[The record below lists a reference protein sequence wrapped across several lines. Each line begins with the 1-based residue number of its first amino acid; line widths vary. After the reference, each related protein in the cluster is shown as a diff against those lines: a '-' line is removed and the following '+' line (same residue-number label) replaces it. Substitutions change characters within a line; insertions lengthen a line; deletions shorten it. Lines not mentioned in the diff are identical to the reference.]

1 MASSIKPQLK
11 IGMAGLKNIKV
22 GSVLMLIST
31 SRDFAHVIYT
41 LQLNETLSFSN
52 RASKDEVRN
61 HYREKKFIV
70 FQSCLLE
77 LFEKCPLCGGVA
89 EAHVEKPEAT
99 LIHIQQKCLEADCKY
114 QRPWKNQLFV
124 KNMPACNLLMSGTI
138 ANHSISPPR
147 LSPSVIVY
155 CVL

>member
-1 MASSIKPQLK
+1 
-11 IGMAGLKNIKV
+11 
-22 GSVLMLIST
+22 MLIST
-31 SRDFAHVIYT
+31 SRDFAHVTYT

-70 FQSCLLE
+70 FRSCLLE
-77 LFEKCPLCGGVA
+77 LFEKCPVCGEVA
-89 EAHVEKPEAT
+89 EAHVEKLEAT

-114 QRPWKNQLFV
+114 QRPWKNQPFV
-124 KNMPACNLLMSGTI
+124 KNMSACNLLMSASILMSGTI
-138 ANHSISPPR
+138 ANHLISPP
-147 LSPSVIVY
+147 VIIY

>member
-1 MASSIKPQLK
+1 MLYIHY
-11 IGMAGLKNIKV
+11 N
-22 GSVLMLIST
+22 LMKL
-31 SRDFAHVIYT
+31 FP
-41 LQLNETLSFSN
+41 FFN

-89 EAHVEKPEAT
+89 EAHVEKLDAT

-114 QRPWKNQLFV
+114 QRPWKNQPFV
-124 KNMPACNLLMSGTI
+124 QNMPACNLLMSASILMSGTI
-138 ANHSISPPR
+138 ANCLIFPPR